1 MGGTPSENARITTD
15 ILSGK
20 EKGGRLNAVLL
31 NAGASFFI
39 AKKAS
44 SIKEGI
50 EIARYLIESL
60 TASSSSAI
68 RMFILISP

>member
-50 EIARYLIESL
+50 EIARYLIESGKAEAKL
-60 TASSSSAI
+60 DE
-68 RMFILISP
+68 FIKESNK